1 MSTTT
6 AELPAGIKT
15 IAIGIG
21 DLNGIMRGKRVTAEN
36 WERARDS
43 GTAASIALFAC
54 DMVSDVWDT
63 PYVNM
68 DNGYPDMHLFPA
80 TEVRPIPWEEGCG
93 FCFGKALGMDHKPV
107 PIDPRGVLV
116 SQVEKAQSMGFNVQ
130 VGAELEFY
138 LLDPETLKPRDV
150 GNQFYG
156 LVRASELEHVLGPIR
171 DGLSGLGIGIEQSNP
186 EYAPGQVEVNM
197 LFGDALKVADN
208 VVAFRMFVKEIAAR
222 HGYIA
227 TFMAKPFAVESG
239 SGFHT
244 HHSAWK
250 DGANV
255 FASDEGK
262 LSDLGRSY
270 LAGIQRRMAEAALSA
285 STTPNAYRRRRAYT
299 FCPTNNCWGYD
310 NRTVGL
316 RVIEGSASSTR
327 IEKRDGSADCNP
339 YYLIGCEIAAGLEGV
354 AENLQPEHF
363 SAGNGYELEDA
374 EQLPAD
380 IDTAIRLARNS
391 AFMNEVLGADRLEIL
406 AGQAERES
414 GLIADHVTSLEVE
427 RYLRNF

>member
-1 MSTTT
+1 MSTATT
-6 AELPAGIKT
+6 ELPAGTKT
-15 IAIGIG
+15 VAIGIG

-36 WERARDS
+36 WKRATES
-43 GTAASIALFAC
+43 GVAASIAMFAC

-80 TEVRPIPWEEGCG
+80 SSVRAVPWEDGCA
-93 FCFGKALGMDHKPV
+93 FCFGRALGMDHEPV

-116 SQVEKAQSMGFNVQ
+116 RQVESARSLGFDIKI
-130 VGAELEFY
+130 GAELEFY

-171 DGLSGLGIGIEQSNP
+171 DGLSGIGIGIEQSNP

-197 LFGDALKVADN
+197 LYGDALDVADN
-208 VVAFRMFVKEIAAR
+208 VIAFRMFVKEIAAR

-227 TFMAKPFAVESG
+227 TFMAKPFAIESG

-244 HHSAWK
+244 HHSAWQ
-250 DGANV
+250 DGRNV
-255 FASDEGK
+255 FAGEDGK
-262 LSDLGRSY
+262 LSRVGSQY
-270 LAGIQRRMAEAALSA
+270 LAGLQRRMAETALCA

-299 FCPTNNCWGYD
+299 FCPTNNCWGHD

-316 RVIEGSASSTR
+316 RVIEGSESSTR
-327 IEKRDGSADCNP
+327 VEKRDGSADCNP
-339 YYLIGCEIAAGLEGV
+339 YYLIGSEIAAGLEGI
-354 AENLQPEHF
+354 AEELEPRHF
-363 SAGNGYELEDA
+363 SSGNGYELESA

-380 IDTAIRLARNS
+380 IDTAIRLARAS
-391 AFMNEVLGADRLEIL
+391 EFMNQVLGEDRLTIL
-406 AGQAERES
+406 TGQAERES
-414 GLIADHVTSLEVE
+414 ALIADHVTSLEVE